1 MKLRK
6 IFAGVMA
13 AAVAVSAMAF
23 SASAEPVE
31 QGVFVIGFGDADWKA
46 SFWGKDGD
54 ILDSSY
60 EKTAKLEG
68 NGVYTV
74 SLDLSGGYT
83 NPDHLDEETGDEIVY
98 TTANGIGAMGIQIYG
113 EYPTLGVDIQ
123 SVKFDGV
130 EFALTGASYTNDE
143 DGGRRTNIYNAWAG
157 FDAAK
162 EDQITKDAA
171 TATSTVVDISSLTEW
186 SSVEVTFEVYGLEE
200 TAAPEAPAEDTAA
213 PEAPAEDTAAPET
226 PATGDVDAATDSSK
240 GSPDTGVEDVAV
252 VAGVAIVAAGAVLVS
267 KKRK

>member
-31 QGVFVIGFGDADWKA
+31 QGIFVIGFGDADWKA

-54 ILDSSY
+54 TIDSSY

-68 NGVYTV
+68 NGTYTV
-74 SLDLSGGYT
+74 SLDLSSGYT
-83 NPDHLDEETGDEIVY
+83 AEGWVDEDTGDDIVL
-98 TTANGIGAMGIQIYG
+98 TTGNGIGAMGLQIYG
-113 EYPTLGVDIQ
+113 EYPTLGVDVK

-130 EFALTGASYTNDE
+130 ELPLTGTSYTNDE
-143 DGGRRTNIYNAWAG
+143 DGGRRTNLYNAWAG

-162 EDQITKDAA
+162 EDHIAVDPS
-171 TATSTVVDISSLTEW
+171 TATSTLVDISSLTEW
-186 SSVEVTFEVYGLEE
+186 STVEVTFEVYGLEE
-200 TAAPEAPAEDTAA
+200 TAAPEAEEEA
-213 PEAPAEDTAAPET
+213 PEAEEAPAADDTTAEAPAA
-226 PATGDVDAATDSSK
+226 GDVAGATDSSK
-240 GSPDTGVEDVAV
+240 GSPDTGIEDAAV
-252 VAGVAIVAAGAVLVS
+252 VAGLAIVAAGAVLVT

>member
-6 IFAGVMA
+6 ILAGVMA
-13 AAVAVSAMAF
+13 SAVAASAMAV
-23 SASAEPVE
+23 SVSAEPVE
-31 QGVFVIGFGDADWKA
+31 QGIFVIGFGDADWKA

-60 EKTAKLEG
+60 EQTAKLEG
-68 NGVYTV
+68 NGIYTI

-98 TTANGIGAMGIQIYG
+98 TTGNGIGAMGIQIYG

-143 DGGRRTNIYNAWAG
+143 DGGRRTNIYNAWAAY
-157 FDAAK
+157 DAAK
-162 EDQITKDAA
+162 EDHITKDPA

-186 SSVEVTFEVYGLEE
+186 SKVEVTFEVYGLEE
-200 TAAPEAPAEDTAA
+200 TAAPEAAA
-213 PEAPAEDTAAPET
+213 PEADAPATDDTATEA
-226 PATGDVDAATDSSK
+226 PATGDVAGATDSSK
-240 GSPDTGVEDVAV
+240 GSPDTGIEDVAV
-252 VAGVAIVAAGAVLVS
+252 VAGLAIVAGGAVLVS